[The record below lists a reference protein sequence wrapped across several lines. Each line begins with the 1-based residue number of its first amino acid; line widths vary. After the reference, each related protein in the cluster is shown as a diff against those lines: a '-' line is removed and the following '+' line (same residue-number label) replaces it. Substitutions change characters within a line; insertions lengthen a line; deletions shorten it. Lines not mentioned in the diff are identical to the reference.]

1 MMAKE
6 KLTRKLT
13 VRMTETEY
21 NRLAMDSS
29 KTTCPNP
36 SSYARR
42 LLTNKPVVIRYR
54 NESMDASMEEIIL
67 LKQELNGI
75 GNNFNQAVKKLHT
88 LQLIPEFRAWLT
100 QYTAGLKTLEEKTS
114 HIQNRID
121 EMSDKWLQE

>member
-1 MMAKE
+1 MPKE
-6 KLTRKLT
+6 KLARKITIRLT
-13 VRMTETEY
+13 ESEY
-21 NRLAMDSS
+21 NRLEKDCA
-29 KTTCPNP
+29 KTTCPRP

-54 NESMDASMEEIIL
+54 NESMDGFMEEIIL
-67 LKQELNGI
+67 LKQELNSI

-88 LQLIPEFRAWLT
+88 LQLIPEFRAWLS
-100 QYTAGLKTLEEKTS
+100 QYTAGLKMLEEKTA

>member
-1 MMAKE
+1 MAKE

-13 VRMTETEY
+13 VRLTEAEY
-21 NRLAMDSS
+21 NRLAMASR
-29 KTTCPNP
+29 KTTCPKP

-42 LLTNKPVVIRYR
+42 LLTNKSVVIRYR
-54 NESMDASMEEIIL
+54 NESMDAFMEEIIL
-67 LKQELNGI
+67 LKQELNSI

-88 LQLIPEFRAWLT
+88 LQLIPEFRVWLT
-100 QYTAGLKTLEEKTS
+100 QYTAGLKALEEKTA